1 MLVLYYDMEVIM
13 RTFPFF
19 VVQSVSIE
27 RFEEGL
33 LSLCMRIPGILFK
46 GAFKVLFYLV
56 LPYGIMATIPTQF
69 FSGVLSAGGFI
80 YAIAVAAVFTA
91 FTMVFWRFGLKNY
104 KSTGS

>member
-1 MLVLYYDMEVIM
+1 MDSVIITTGLK
-13 RTFPFF
+13 TFPFF
-19 VVQSVSIE
+19 VIQSASIE

-69 FSGVLSAGGFI
+69 FSGVLSPTGFI
-80 YAIAVAAVFTA
+80 CSIVVVGVFTA
-91 FTMVFWRFGLKNY
+91 FTMVFWRFGLRNY
-104 KSTGS
+104 KSAGS